1 MSALASLE
9 RFEEKDAFFK
19 NEDRAV
25 TVQKVNGLQCE
36 QILQIGP
43 NETVCFFL
51 NKVKKLSED
60 ILKFQKFIIETLMAD
75 DETCVFD
82 LKEKQA

>member
-43 NETVCFFL
+43 NEAECFFL
-51 NKVKKLSED
+51 NKIKKLSED

-75 DETCVFD
+75 DETLTKWF
-82 LKEKQA
+82 

>member
-43 NETVCFFL
+43 NEAECFFL
-51 NKVKKLSED
+51 NKIKKLSED
-60 ILKFQKFIIETLMAD
+60 ILKFQKFIIETLMAE
-75 DETCVFD
+75 DETLTKGF
-82 LKEKQA
+82 

>member
-25 TVQKVNGLQCE
+25 TVQKVNG

-43 NETVCFFL
+43 NETECFFL
-51 NKVKKLSED
+51 NKIKKLSED

-75 DETCVFD
+75 DETLTKWF
-82 LKEKQA
+82 